1 MTRILIKFKRNYA
14 VKNKVFNTITVT
26 IENAYVIKEG
36 GMQRRVCCD
45 AIPCDVSLLSMC
57 NSSTIMWGRFQVLM
71 ESQQN

>member
-45 AIPCDVSLLSMC
+45 AIPCDVSC
-57 NSSTIMWGRFQVLM
+57 
-71 ESQQN
+71 SQCVTLAPSCGGDFKF